1 MIHKEV
7 IQNLSLKILLKNCQ
21 KITRPWKY
29 CQNTACQKLPK
40 YSQNCQLFFSSKWCR
55 ESHFYALL
63 SSKPQLLTY
72 SLSNAICRKIWEF
85 VPTSFIDETSP
96 PPPPPPQLI
105 YAVGLST
112 HLWTLDSSKAKQQL
126 GLAKDL
132 TLWLGQNPNFFC
144 RSSLTVPLF
153 KDNFFGTKLLPDRT
167 VVTVI
172 QKHTGCPL
180 D

>member
-1 MIHKEV
+1 MHFCRQSHNCSLTHYQTQSAEKFG
-7 IQNLSLKILLKNCQ
+7 NLFRPHSLMK
-21 KITRPWKY
+21 R
-29 CQNTACQKLPK
+29 
-40 YSQNCQLFFSSKWCR
+40 R
-55 ESHFYALL
+55 
-63 SSKPQLLTY
+63 
-72 SLSNAICRKIWEF
+72 
-85 VPTSFIDETSP
+85 P

-172 QKHTGCPL
+172 QKHTGCPETSKSCFIPL
-180 D
+180 FVLVYKNSAVIFDSFLIP